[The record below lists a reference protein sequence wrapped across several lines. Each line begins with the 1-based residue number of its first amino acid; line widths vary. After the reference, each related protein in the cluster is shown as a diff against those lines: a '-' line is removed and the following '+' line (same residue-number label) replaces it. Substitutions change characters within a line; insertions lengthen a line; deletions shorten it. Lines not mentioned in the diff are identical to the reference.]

1 VSRVGAQHARTSPPR
16 TGFKGTLAAL
26 GSAQKPVAAGAPP
39 YSILVNRRAG
49 RFVAAAAYRAGMSP
63 NQVTAVSATF
73 TFGGIILLATAAPA
87 GWVGALV
94 WAALAL
100 GYIFDSADGQLA
112 RLQGSGSVAGE
123 WLDHVVD
130 STKIVSL
137 HLAVLIA
144 AFRHF
149 QLPSDGWLL
158 VPIGYA
164 IVGTVSF
171 FAMILNDQLKAV
183 VLLKSGRAAIP
194 RKSSALKSALLVPT
208 DYGVLCL
215 VFLLLGAPL
224 AFFTVYSLFFALNAM
239 HLAVAS
245 TRWFGDMRSLS
256 TSKLV
261 STRSES

>member
-1 VSRVGAQHARTSPPR
+1 MTSTPG
-16 TGFKGTLAAL
+16 TGFQETLIAL
-26 GSAQKPVAAGAPP
+26 SSAQKPRAAGAPP
-39 YSILVNRRAG
+39 YSLFVNRRAG
-49 RFVAAAAYRAGMSP
+49 RIVAAAAYGARMTP
-63 NQVTAVSATF
+63 NQVTAISAAF
-73 TFGGIILLATAAPA
+73 TFGGIILLAVASPA
-87 GWVGALV
+87 WWVGAVV

-130 STKIVSL
+130 STKIVTL

-149 QLPSDGWLL
+149 QLPSEGWLL

-183 VLLKSGRAAIP
+183 VLLKSGNAAIP
-194 RKSSALKSALLVPT
+194 RRSSAIKSALLIPT

-224 AFFTVYSLFFALNAM
+224 AFFTVYSLFFAVNAM
-239 HLAVAS
+239 HLVVAS

-261 STRSES
+261 SVRSES

>member
-1 VSRVGAQHARTSPPR
+1 MSSGGTHRALASMPSA
-16 TGFKGTLAAL
+16 GFQETLAAL
-26 GSAQKPVAAGAPP
+26 ASAQKPRAAGAPP
-39 YSILVNRRAG
+39 YSLFVNRRAG
-49 RFVAAAAYRAGMSP
+49 RFVAAAAYRARMTP
-63 NQVTAVSATF
+63 NQVTAISAAF
-73 TFGGIILLATAAPA
+73 TFGGIILLAVAVPA
-87 GWVGALV
+87 WWVGVVV

-144 AFRHF
+144 AFRHI

-158 VPIGYA
+158 IPIGYA

-183 VLLKSGRAAIP
+183 VLLKSGRAANP
-194 RKSSALKSALLVPT
+194 RGSSTIKSVLLIPT

-224 AFFTVYSLFFALNAM
+224 AFFTVYGLFFLVNAM

-256 TSKLV
+256 ASKSV
-261 STRSES
+261 SARSES

>member
-1 VSRVGAQHARTSPPR
+1 MLGRHRRGPASRERSQRS
-16 TGFKGTLAAL
+16 

-49 RFVAAAAYRAGMSP
+49 RFVAAAAYRAGLSP

-73 TFGGIILLATAAPA
+73 TFGGIILPATTAPA

-144 AFRHF
+144 ASAISSFPRMDRSWFR
-149 QLPSDGWLL
+149 LATPSSE
-158 VPIGYA
+158 P
-164 IVGTVSF
+164 
-171 FAMILNDQLKAV
+171 
-183 VLLKSGRAAIP
+183 
-194 RKSSALKSALLVPT
+194 
-208 DYGVLCL
+208 C
-215 VFLLLGAPL
+215 
-224 AFFTVYSLFFALNAM
+224 
-239 HLAVAS
+239 
-245 TRWFGDMRSLS
+245 RSL
-256 TSKLV
+256 
-261 STRSES
+261 R